1 MLGVVPLNLALTAAL
16 LNPYVSSQ
24 VGFLKRLRGRHN
36 FSSMGQR
43 FKVSWISISNCN
55 FQHIENVSNCLVT
68 DRVAQLPSDYV
79 NKLKDYTRSVF
90 ISLKH
95 PEKS

>member
-1 MLGVVPLNLALTAAL
+1 
-16 LNPYVSSQ
+16 
-24 VGFLKRLRGRHN
+24 
-36 FSSMGQR
+36 MGQR
-43 FKVSWISISNCN
+43 FKVSWISISTRN

-79 NKLKDYTRSVF
+79 NKLKDYTRRVF

-95 PEKS
+95 QRRVRINV